1 MLLAVQK
8 QVDSMLFRHSD
19 SLASDRDLAECGSN
33 IETKQGMSKC
43 CFPFGSTFVSNWFVN
58 SVENAVIKTQ
68 KRRKDFFPNAHLVY
82 LVRNK
87 GKKIL
92 LVKLVNRGLGSI
104 VSYTK
109 KIFIL
114 NCNLSNFCCMHFLLI
129 RAFIYFHG
137 KCILKHSLWG

>member
-1 MLLAVQK
+1 M
-8 QVDSMLFRHSD
+8 
-19 SLASDRDLAECGSN
+19 
-33 IETKQGMSKC
+33 
-43 CFPFGSTFVSNWFVN
+43 
-58 SVENAVIKTQ
+58 
-68 KRRKDFFPNAHLVY
+68 RKDFFSNAHLVY

-87 GKKIL
+87 GKKML

-137 KCILKHSLWG
+137 KCILKHSLWGLLLPLISFDISFLMIFSFIPFASWIAFCNSYFKAYPLPARSIL